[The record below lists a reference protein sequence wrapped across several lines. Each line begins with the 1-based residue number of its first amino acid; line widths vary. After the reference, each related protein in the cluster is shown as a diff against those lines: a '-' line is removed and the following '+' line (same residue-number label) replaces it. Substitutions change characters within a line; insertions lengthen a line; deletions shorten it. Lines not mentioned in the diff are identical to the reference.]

1 MSEEQI
7 KIMRRLLAVF
17 TVFTLAH
24 TVWAILMLPLIV
36 LAKIENYNRFHHL
49 FEGLTHN
56 KIYARQERF
65 KYL

>member
-7 KIMRRLLAVF
+7 KIMRRRLAVF
-17 TVFTLAH
+17 TVFTFAH

-36 LAKIENYNRFHHL
+36 LAKIENYNRFRHL

-56 KIYARQERF
+56 KIYVRQERSE
-65 KYL
+65 YL